1 MLTLN
6 IKVMGIDPKIVEQ
19 IRQKRN
25 KDVYGRVKIK
35 TDFPELTMAEIRN
48 AIFLAS
54 DTPPDSK
61 IQHYIPKVEKMKKG
75 ITVSELRLKHDN
87 KFIIKT
93 NAKKLE
99 KDMFLTDSE
108 FRTSCNF
115 TGGYKDAIEH
125 SDFSIYK
132 GKAGGTIYWSHP
144 ESISRMKNEGVL
156 KDV

>member
-1 MLTLN
+1 ME
-6 IKVMGIDPKIVEQ
+6 IDPKIVEQ
-19 IRQKRN
+19 IRHKRD
-25 KDVYGRVKIK
+25 KSVYGRTKIK
-35 TDFPELTMAEIRN
+35 ADFPELTLPEVRH

-54 DTPPDSK
+54 NTPPNSK
-61 IQHYIPKVEKMKKG
+61 MENLPKVEKMKKG

-125 SDFSIYK
+125 PDFSIYK
-132 GKAGGTIYWSHP
+132 GKAGSTIYWSHP